1 MDENMRSIPKEKLRF
16 ATKRDLSHDSRF
28 ETKPVSYFQGAFNR
42 FCKNKGAVVGGMIL
56 SAPQTRKVVYVV
68 NGQEVELQVD
78 KDKTLAEIQKPVIE
92 GYDFEG
98 WYSDSE
104 LTNKLDNNFVFVE
117 DAVIYPKFVP
127 KNCQVE
133 YYANYG
139 TGDVFFQEVVF
150 KSEYK
155 LMENKFERENYV
167 FVGWSIDPNSHYDD
181 ENVVKQNKRETLLTE
196 GVKYYAI
203 WKGENRKIT
212 FSTPELRVNGEA
224 YKFTK
229 TTCPYGE
236 KWAWELTFV
245 ELPQRNWC
253 RTDLMC
259 LES

>member
-1 MDENMRSIPKEKLRF
+1 MEEKEALLEEEKVEKEVKKTKNKTSMVNA
-16 ATKRDLSHDSRF
+16 ATKEAKESEVEAVDFDEIENLSVDAE
-28 ETKPVSYFQGAFNR
+28 ETENLEENLEESSEEKKAKDMAKAAKISIATAVTTVVAA
-42 FCKNKGAVVGGMIL
+42 GAVVGGMIL

-98 WYSDSE
+98 WYSDAE

-203 WKGENRKIT
+203 WI
-212 FSTPELRVNGEA
+212 
-224 YKFTK
+224 
-229 TTCPYGE
+229 
-236 KWAWELTFV
+236 
-245 ELPQRNWC
+245 
-253 RTDLMC
+253 
-259 LES
+259 